1 MKYCNIYWQLKTAVI
16 DICILIAIVQS
27 NKVGI
32 SSERIKYL
40 EDGEELSGALIS
52 TTVARSKIDCT
63 LR

>member
-1 MKYCNIYWQLKTAVI
+1 MKYSDIYWQLKTAVI
-16 DICILIAIVQS
+16 DICILIAFVQS

-40 EDGEELSGALIS
+40 EDGEVLSGTLIS
-52 TTVARSKIDCT
+52 TAVARSKIDCT